1 MAIRWWKTN
10 GESTRFDHRQAFGE
24 SVDRNRVKGLEGYVS
39 FSSQLCIGKRLRS
52 HTRRFKWLDKR
63 YPFGQRVFG
72 FEIKPSFC
80 VGRSK
85 MRASNTIFYGYT
97 IARFRSTTDAE
108 FLRIKSRFQVDAP
121 SFSLV
126 KRKFSENY
134 DIFVR
139 RFARR
144 KLVPQ
149 VLTNLWNDKRQTIDR
164 PDGWTEFSN
173 TNDEH
178 EKAGFAS

>member
-1 MAIRWWKTN
+1 MEDRPDSIIGKLSA
-10 GESTRFDHRQAFGE
+10 

-80 VGRSK
+80 VGRLK
-85 MRASNTIFYGYT
+85 MRASNTIFYGYS
-97 IARFRSTTDAE
+97 IARFRGTTDAVSSSKKP
-108 FLRIKSRFQVDAP
+108 FS
-121 SFSLV
+121 SGCSLV
-126 KRKFSENY
+126 LSLAKRKFSENY

-144 KLVPQ
+144 KLVPAK
-149 VLTNLWNDKRQTIDR
+149 VFRRKFMKHKRQTIDR
-164 PDGWTEFSN
+164 PDDRTEFSH
-173 TNDEH
+173 TSTRYFLR
-178 EKAGFAS
+178 KLV